1 MIAVRIRLNIKT
13 TPPKAITVIGVSAS
27 IPNINILATMTTKVC
42 GTAIIA
48 ATTIISTHRRP
59 ATPPHAETPLTVRF
73 TGIATPTG
81 AIMLSLFSSE
91 ADFDAGGK
99 PIASMMA
106 PVTGDTAEAVFPGLV
121 PGRYAVKAF
130 HDVDGDGKMAT
141 TPFGMPLEPY
151 AFSNDAVGEA
161 GPAKW
166 AAANFAV
173 GAGAA
178 VHSIKIR

>member
-1 MIAVRIRLNIKT
+1 MK
-13 TPPKAITVIGVSAS
+13 
-27 IPNINILATMTTKVC
+27 
-42 GTAIIA
+42 IIA
-48 ATTIISTHRRP
+48 AITAAAFATLAVSGHAAP
-59 ATPPHAETPLTVRF
+59 AATPPAVVAATATLTVRF

-81 AIMLSLFSSE
+81 AVLLSLFASE

-99 PIASMMA
+99 PVASMMA
-106 PVTGDTAEAVFPGLV
+106 PVKGDAAEAVFTGLA

-151 AFSNDAVGEA
+151 AFSNDAVGDA

-173 GAGAA
+173 AAGAL

>member
-1 MIAVRIRLNIKT
+1 MKLITAV
-13 TPPKAITVIGVSAS
+13 TVAAFATLAVSGHAA
-27 IPNINILATMTTKVC
+27 PVAAAPAVVAVTAT
-42 GTAIIA
+42 
-48 ATTIISTHRRP
+48 
-59 ATPPHAETPLTVRF
+59 LTVRF

-81 AIMLSLFSSE
+81 AVLLSLFASE

-99 PIASMMA
+99 PIASIMA
-106 PVTGDTAEAVFPGLV
+106 PVTNDTAEAVFPGLA

-173 GAGAA
+173 GAGAV